1 MPKLKLRGKDLRRLG
16 FEDNRHISLAINLA
30 KAHCRHLSKPK
41 VLLQLRQVLARPEDF
56 RTHEVWGPLALALLG
71 EEAMAAESGG
81 ALRESGGEEV
91 SLAGTQRDFPVFG
104 TDIEA
109 GALQQMETAMQLP
122 VTVAGALMPDAHQG
136 YGLPIGGVLAAD
148 NAVIPFGVGVDI
160 GCRMALSVFPIRPEE
175 LHKKRHDFKRLLLEN
190 TRFGREEFRHP
201 MDDEV
206 LERSEFREFPL
217 LRKLHKKAARQ
228 IGTSGSGNH
237 FVEWGIVE
245 IVDPD
250 NELGLEPGT
259 YVALLSHSGSR
270 HLGAAIANHYTKVAM
285 AKRHLPRH
293 ARHLAWLRLDEP
305 EGIEYWKLMN
315 LAGDY
320 ASANHRHIHLRMAR
334 ALGEQPLARVE
345 NHHNFAWKERLP
357 DGREVIVHRKGATPA
372 ARGVLGIIPGS
383 MADPGYIVRGKG
395 NPLSLQSASHGAGRK
410 ISRTQAKKAISRRE
424 LEQMLREK
432 GIELIGGGLDEAPIA
447 YKDIGEV
454 MARQADLVDI
464 VGIFKPAIVRMD
476 K

>member
-1 MPKLKLRGKDLRRLG
+1 MPKLKLRGKDLHKLG
-16 FEDNRHISLAINLA
+16 YEDNRHIALAISLA

-41 VLLQLRQVLARPEDF
+41 VLLQLKQVLARPRDF
-56 RTHEVWGPLALALLG
+56 REHAVWAPLALELLG
-71 EEAMAAESGG
+71 EAEQPQSGEGMARAGQAI
-81 ALRESGGEEV
+81 ALQPEPRN
-91 SLAGTQRDFPVFG
+91 FPVFG
-104 TDIEA
+104 TDIEQ

-136 YGLPIGGVLAAD
+136 YGLPIGGVLATD

-160 GCRMALSVFPIRPEE
+160 GCRMALSVFAIAPEA
-175 LHKKRHDFKRLLLEN
+175 LRRKQQDFKRLLIEY
-190 TRFGREEFRHP
+190 TRFGREEFAHP

-206 LERSEFREFPL
+206 LDRPEFGMFPF
-217 LRKLHKKAARQ
+217 LRKLHKRAARQ

-245 IVDPD
+245 IVDPH

-259 YVALLSHSGSR
+259 YVGLLSHSGSR
-270 HLGAAIANHYTKVAM
+270 HLGASIADHYTKVAM
-285 AKRHLPRH
+285 ALRNLPRH

-305 EGIEYWKLMN
+305 EGIEYWQLMN

-320 ASANHRHIHLRMAR
+320 ASANHRHIHQRMAR

-357 DGREVIVHRKGATPA
+357 DGREVVVHRKGATPA

-395 NPLSLQSASHGAGRK
+395 HPASLQSAAHGAGRK
-410 ISRTQAKKAISRRE
+410 MSRTQAKKAISRQE
-424 LEQMLREK
+424 LLAMLRER
-432 GIELIGGGLDEAPIA
+432 GVELIGGGLDEAPLA

-454 MARQADLVDI
+454 MRQQSDLVDV
-464 VGIFKPAIVRMD
+464 VGIFKPVIVRMD